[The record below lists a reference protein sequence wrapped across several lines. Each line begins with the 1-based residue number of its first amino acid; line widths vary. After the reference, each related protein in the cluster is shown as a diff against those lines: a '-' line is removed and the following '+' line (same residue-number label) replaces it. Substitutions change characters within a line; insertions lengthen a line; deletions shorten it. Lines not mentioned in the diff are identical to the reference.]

1 MRKIMSRSLTKWKD
15 LKQKFS
21 PASLHFLCSCLQI
34 LTSTLLLASSSLL
47 NVNAFLPV
55 VLLKCAFLPP
65 ALALSQ
71 VSFPKE
77 TLLFIM

>member
-1 MRKIMSRSLTKWKD
+1 MSRSLTKWKD

-21 PASLHFLCSCLQI
+21 PASLHFLCSRLQI

-47 NVNAFLPV
+47 NVNAFLPA

-65 ALALSQ
+65 ALALS
-71 VSFPKE
+71 
-77 TLLFIM
+77 